1 MLAEDRRR
9 QPQTVVRERP
19 VPQIPQLLQSLRG
32 IPGPT
37 AATAEPVTG
46 GSAEAGL
53 PIMVQPQLRPLAQET
68 DRLNVVRPARP
79 PNITS
84 FMFGTA
90 GTPSSRPSTPPIPTD
105 TQWDN
110 PAQLIA
116 RSMALR
122 QTSATAVTPAPS
134 AEGAPI
140 QRTAVVPYD
149 DRPPRDPVLVPNDG
163 HFPCMKQTWILQK
176 VGLQLQILA
185 VVHGDSEMPT

>member
-9 QPQTVVRERP
+9 QPQHVIRERP

-32 IPGPT
+32 IPGP
-37 AATAEPVTG
+37 AAAMAEPVTG

-53 PIMVQPQLRPLAQET
+53 PIMVQPQLRPPAQET
-68 DRLNVVRPARP
+68 GRLNVVRPARP

-90 GTPSSRPSTPPIPTD
+90 GTPSSRPSTPPIPTE

-122 QTSATAVTPAPS
+122 QTSATAVTPTPS
-134 AEGAPI
+134 AEGAPS
-140 QRTAVVPYD
+140 QQTAVVPDD

-163 HFPCMKQTWILQK
+163 HFPMYE
-176 VGLQLQILA
+176 A
-185 VVHGDSEMPT
+185 NMDPTRPNFPD